1 MTFQNYSKMYT
12 RDIVNGKE
20 KEKIVYEDEKAL
32 AVLSDKP
39 KAKGH
44 VLVFAKE
51 LYADLDKVP
60 DDMFVHLMTIA
71 SFTATVQFESGA
83 KGTNIVMCN
92 GDDARFDHF
101 YIDIIPRDEN
111 DKVGLKWEFKQGNPE
126 KIKKIAEKIKDETF
140 MIGKERPKKEV
151 VDLDEKKE
159 EEPTDYMVDQL
170 NRIP

>member
-1 MTFQNYSKMYT
+1 MYT
-12 RDIVNGKE
+12 REIIDGKE
-20 KEKIVYEDEKAL
+20 QDKIVYEDEKAL

-39 KAKGH
+39 IAKGH
-44 VLVFAKE
+44 LLVFPKD
-51 LYADLDKVP
+51 LFADIDKVP
-60 DDMFVHLMTIA
+60 EDMLTHLMTVA
-71 SFTATVQFESGA
+71 SFAATVQFESGA
-83 KGTNIVMCN
+83 KGTNIVVCN

-101 YIDIIPRDEN
+101 YIDVIPRDEN

-159 EEPTDYMVDQL
+159 VKPTDYMMEQL